1 MKVPFQVKFLSQSK
15 NFAVAASLDK
25 IFIWRLK
32 ITEKHEM
39 SQLLLSNVGNSS
51 KIIEIDQD
59 GSNEITAICTS
70 PNYFVVARE
79 KAFVPKFGIQIICK
93 FSCLI
98 SNFSN
103 IFEQF

>member
-1 MKVPFQVKFLSQSK
+1 
-15 NFAVAASLDK
+15 
-25 IFIWRLK
+25 
-32 ITEKHEM
+32 M
-39 SQLLLSNVGNSS
+39 SQLLLSNVGNSI

-79 KAFVPKFGIQIICK
+79 KVMVPNYQYIYYIP
-93 FSCLI
+93 I

-103 IFEQF
+103 NFEQSERVKL

>member
-79 KAFVPKFGIQIICK
+79 KAFVPNHNNKFRV
-93 FSCLI
+93 FLI
-98 SNFSN
+98 RT
-103 IFEQF
+103 